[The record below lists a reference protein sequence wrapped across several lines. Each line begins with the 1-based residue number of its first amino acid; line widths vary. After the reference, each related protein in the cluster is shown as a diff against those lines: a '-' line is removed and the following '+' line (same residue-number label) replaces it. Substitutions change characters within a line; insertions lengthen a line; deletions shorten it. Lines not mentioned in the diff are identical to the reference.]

1 MRIRF
6 ASRTQGRMFTRLL
19 LLATVVL
26 HTCAAQSRCDAD
38 AAFRSVQ
45 NLLAG
50 KHYEQAAKTLDE
62 LRRCATLSNLQKF
75 EMGWLYGRAR
85 RFDVALELFG
95 QVPEDV
101 PDRQTHG
108 YALALARFE
117 LSDLRGAIATLT
129 ALRAA
134 GFSDPN
140 STNLLAVAYAR
151 SGLYQEAYEVLSN
164 AAAAEPGD
172 LTTWMNLAT
181 VCAEGGDFAKAAEVA
196 EKAAQLF
203 PKESEV
209 FVVRGAA
216 SMLLGRADSAAQ
228 DFAIAT
234 RLAPARADARFFLA
248 LTKYQRGDFA
258 EAVQTLRAAAKEGI
272 TDSDLHY
279 LTAECL
285 LKMDPANTAPP
296 LEELKRA
303 IALNSAS
310 VPARIL
316 RGKLLL
322 AAGRA
327 GDAVEDLELA
337 RKTSPDSRS
346 ASYNLARAYRAL
358 GRTSDAQKLLRGL
371 QAESE
376 NTLLDEISHERLGN
390 AVLGRGDPAK

>member
-1 MRIRF
+1 MFIRI
-6 ASRTQGRMFTRLL
+6 L
-19 LLATVVL
+19 LLATAVAHV
-26 HTCAAQSRCDAD
+26 CVAQTRCDPD
-38 AAFRSVQ
+38 AAFRSAQ
-45 NLLAG
+45 NLLAARQ
-50 KHYEQAAKTLDE
+50 YEQAANALNG
-62 LRRCATLSNLQKF
+62 LRRCVTLSNLQMF

-85 RFDVALELFG
+85 RFDVALEVFG
-95 QVPEDV
+95 KIPEDV

-108 YALALARFE
+108 YAVALARFE
-117 LSDLRGAIATLT
+117 LSDFRGAIAALT

-140 STNLLAVAYAR
+140 STNLLAVAYAKA
-151 SGLYQEAYEVLSN
+151 GLYREAYDVLSN
-164 AAAAEPGD
+164 AAAAAPGD
-172 LTTWMNLAT
+172 LATWMNLAT

-216 SMLLGRADSAAQ
+216 SMLLGRVDSAAE
-228 DFAIAT
+228 DFAVAT
-234 RLAPARADARFFLA
+234 RLAPSRADARFFLA

-258 EAVQTLRAAAKEGI
+258 DAVQILGAAAKEGI
-272 TDSDLHY
+272 ADSDLHY

-285 LKMDPANTAPP
+285 LKMDPANTAAP
-296 LEELKRA
+296 LQELERA

-322 AAGRA
+322 TAGRA
-327 GDAVEDLELA
+327 SDAVEDLELA

-346 ASYNLARAYRAL
+346 ATYNLARAYRAL
-358 GRTSDAQKLLRGL
+358 GRTGDAQKLLRGM

-376 NTLLDEISHERLGN
+376 NALLDEISHERLGK

>member
-1 MRIRF
+1 
-6 ASRTQGRMFTRLL
+6 MFIRLL
-19 LLATVVL
+19 LLAAAATCV
-26 HTCAAQSRCDAD
+26 CAAQSRCDAD
-38 AAFRSVQ
+38 VAFRSAQ

-50 KHYEQAAKTLDE
+50 NQYEQAAKTLDG
-62 LRRCATLSNLQKF
+62 LRRCATLSNLQTF

-85 RFDVALELFG
+85 RFDVALEVFG
-95 QVPEDV
+95 KVSEDV

-108 YALALARFE
+108 YAVALARFE
-117 LSDLRGAIATLT
+117 LSDFRGAIATLT

-134 GFSDPN
+134 GLSDPN
-140 STNLLAVAYAR
+140 STNLLAVAYAK
-151 SGLYQEAYEVLSN
+151 SGLYREAYEVLSN
-164 AAAAEPGD
+164 AAATSPAD
-172 LTTWMNLAT
+172 LPTWMNLVT

-203 PKESEV
+203 PRESDV

-216 SMLLGRADSAAQ
+216 SMLLGRVDAAAG
-228 DFAIAT
+228 DFATAV

-258 EAVQTLRAAAKEGI
+258 DAVQILRSAAKEGI
-272 TDSDLHY
+272 ADSDLHY

-285 LKMDPANTAPP
+285 LKMDAANTKPS
-296 LEELKRA
+296 LDELKRA

-322 AAGRA
+322 ESGRA

-337 RKTSPDSRS
+337 RRTSPDSRS
-346 ASYNLARAYRAL
+346 ATYNLARAYRAL

-371 QAESE
+371 QTESE
-376 NTLLDEISHERLGN
+376 NALLEEISRERLDN

>member
-1 MRIRF
+1 MFIRI
-6 ASRTQGRMFTRLL
+6 LL
-19 LLATVVL
+19 LVTTVAHV
-26 HTCAAQSRCDAD
+26 CAAQSRCDAD
-38 AAFRSVQ
+38 TAFRSAQ

-50 KHYEQAAKTLDE
+50 KQYEQSAKALDG
-62 LRRCATLSNLQKF
+62 LRRCATLSNLQTF

-95 QVPEDV
+95 QVPEEV

-108 YALALARFE
+108 YAVALARFE
-117 LSDLRGAIATLT
+117 LSDFPGAIATLT

-151 SGLYQEAYEVLSN
+151 LGLYREAYEVLSN
-164 AAAAEPGD
+164 AAAIEPSD

-216 SMLLGRADSAAQ
+216 SMLLGRVDSAAE
-228 DFAIAT
+228 DFAVAT
-234 RLAPARADARFFLA
+234 QLAPSRADARFFLA

-258 EAVQTLRAAAKEGI
+258 DAVQILRSAAKEGI
-272 TDSDLHY
+272 ADSDLHY

-285 LKMDPANTAPP
+285 LKMDPGNTAPP
-296 LEELKRA
+296 LDELKRA

-322 AAGRA
+322 ANGRA
-327 GDAVEDLELA
+327 VGAVEDLELA
-337 RKTSPDSRS
+337 RKMSPDSRS
-346 ASYNLARAYRAL
+346 ATYNLARAYRAL
-358 GRTSDAQKLLRGL
+358 GRTADAQKLLSGM
-371 QAESE
+371 QAGSE
-376 NTLLDEISHERLGN
+376 NPLVDEISQERLGK